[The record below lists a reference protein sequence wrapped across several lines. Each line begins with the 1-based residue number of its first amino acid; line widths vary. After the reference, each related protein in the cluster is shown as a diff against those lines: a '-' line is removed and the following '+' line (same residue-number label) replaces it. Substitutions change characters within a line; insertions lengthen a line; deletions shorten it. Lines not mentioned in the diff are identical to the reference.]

1 MLKLFVSCYSILH
14 NPSHLFVSPVLPF
27 QSDDK
32 QLRSSEMIAM

>member
-1 MLKLFVSCYSILH
+1 MLKLFVSCYSILQ
-14 NPSHLFVSPVLPF
+14 PLLFVSPVLPF